1 MKVKKL
7 LIPLLL
13 LISCMFALAGCGNK
27 HNATLTY
34 TRYDDLKGYI
44 NESFLEENKILGAFY
59 ETPSEEYGKEYIM
72 LKDESFPRTR
82 TFIVKSQSEF
92 DDIFIEKP
100 QELNIDFESQMLI
113 IHTDTT
119 IYSRPIKLQTVK
131 VDENILTVK
140 MKMNDGK
147 HGVGDASMPCQ
158 LYLFVVMDKVDITT
172 ANCELLNAG

>member
-13 LISCMFALAGCGNK
+13 LISCMFVFAGCGNEY
-27 HNATLTY
+27 NAVLTY

-44 NESFLEENKILGAFY
+44 NDDFLEENKIFGAFY
-59 ETPSEEYGKEYIM
+59 KIYSEENEMEYVM

-82 TFIVKSQSEF
+82 TFIVKNQSEF
-92 DDIFIEKP
+92 DNIFTEKP
-100 QELNIDFESQMLI
+100 QELNIDFENRMLV

-119 IYSRPIKLQTVK
+119 IYNRPIKLQTVK
-131 VDENILTVK
+131 ADENVLTVK

-147 HGVGDASMPCQ
+147 FGVGDAAMPCQ
-158 LYLFVVMDKVDITT
+158 IYLFVVMDKLDITT
-172 ANCELLNAG
+172 VNCELLNA